1 MEALVAE
8 ASSAPTGRTALVTGA
23 GSGIGAAIAAE
34 LAAAGD
40 RVVVVDRDGAAAE
53 RIAAR
58 LGGLAIAVA
67 ADVTVAADLD
77 RAVEAARAGGGL
89 DVLINCAGVSD
100 ITPTAELGIE
110 TVRRVLDINLT
121 GAIDLTLRSLPLLR
135 ASGQGRVV
143 NIASI
148 QGLVP
153 AADTLAYAT
162 SKGGMIAFTKA
173 LAVDLAPAGVLVN
186 AVAPGFVDTPMS
198 VLPDGVTEFETEWFR
213 SIYVQHGRLPLRR
226 PAQPDEIARTVA
238 FLASP
243 ANSYITGQVVTVDGG
258 LTATF

>member
-1 MEALVAE
+1 MAE
-8 ASSAPTGRTALVTGA
+8 PDTAPTARTALVTGA

-40 RVVVVDRDGAAAE
+40 RVLVVDRDAAAAE
-53 RIAAR
+53 RVAGR
-58 LGGLAIAVA
+58 LGDRAIAVA

-77 RAVEAARAGGGL
+77 RAVAAARGGGEGGL

-100 ITPTAELGIE
+100 TTPTAELDIE
-110 TVRRVLDINLT
+110 TVRRVLGINLT

-135 ASGQGRVV
+135 ASGRGRVV

-148 QGLVP
+148 QGLAP

-198 VLPDGVTEFETEWFR
+198 LLPEGMTEFETEWFR

-243 ANSYITGQVVTVDGG
+243 ANTYITGQVLTADGG